1 MKKIIISFIFLLIGT
16 LGINAQTLD
25 SVFQDNNSKV
35 LKFDYGWLYDN
46 IENKDS
52 DNDGIW
58 LTTYDTNRAII
69 HIDKDLNIVH
79 QVNTAENGLNL
90 YRRFKA
96 NNKIY
101 STKSN
106 SNEVAEHYL
115 ESLDLFCH
123 DTLGN
128 LLFSQRIMN

>member
-1 MKKIIISFIFLLIGT
+1 MKKIIISFIFLLIGN
-16 LGINAQTLD
+16 LGINAQTLGT
-25 SVFQDNNSKV
+25 VFQDNYSKI
-35 LKFDYGWLYDN
+35 LKFDYGWLYKI

-52 DNDGIW
+52 DNDGFW
-58 LTTYDTNRAII
+58 FATYDTNRAII

-115 ESLDLFCH
+115 ESLDLF
-123 DTLGN
+123 
-128 LLFSQRIMN
+128 